1 MSAAGLS
8 LSYRSVLCYD
18 YWRLVYGRGCIRE
31 RRKLPWFAVVLDEKL
46 RIQRSEED
54 MADGVGEGDSF
65 HERESAFSGGTLLQ
79 RRRSASGDGKED
91 TRKIQKIASGLIAE
105 NSRVLFVDDGSSDR
119 TWELIESY
127 HEKDPL
133 YQGIKL
139 SRNRG
144 HQNALMAGLMTV
156 RTLCDMAIS
165 MDADLQDDVDAIDK
179 MILKFQE
186 GADVVYGVRSSR
198 KTDTFFKKTT
208 AQTFYRLMNTMG
220 AQTVYNHA
228 DFRLLSRRALVGLS
242 EFREVNMFLR
252 GMVPLVGF
260 PSDVVYYERA
270 ERFAGTSKY
279 PLKKMIR
286 FAMEGITSLSTE
298 PIQWI
303 TKLGFFIFLVSIAFL
318 IYTLV
323 QHATGHTEVG
333 WSSTFISIWA
343 IGGLIMISL
352 GVLGDYIGRI
362 YLETKARPRY
372 IIETYLKDPDREV
385 DLIDPAVG
393 RR

>member
-1 MSAAGLS
+1 MRSCA
-8 LSYRSVLCYD
+8 YRDRKRTWQTAWGKETVFMRENRLFLVVPCYNEEEVLPETAK
-18 YWRLVYGRGCIRE
+18 RIRE
-31 RRKLPWFAVVLDEKL
+31 KFKKL
-46 RIQRSEED
+46 
-54 MADGVGEGDSF
+54 
-65 HERESAFSGGTLLQ
+65 
-79 RRRSASGDGKED
+79 
-91 TRKIQKIASGLIAE
+91 IASGLIAE

-127 HEKDPL
+127 HEKDLL

-323 QHATGHTEVG
+323 QYATGHTEVG

>member
-1 MSAAGLS
+1 
-8 LSYRSVLCYD
+8 
-18 YWRLVYGRGCIRE
+18 
-31 RRKLPWFAVVLDEKL
+31 
-46 RIQRSEED
+46 
-54 MADGVGEGDSF
+54 
-65 HERESAFSGGTLLQ
+65 
-79 RRRSASGDGKED
+79 
-91 TRKIQKIASGLIAE
+91 
-105 NSRVLFVDDGSSDR
+105 
-119 TWELIESY
+119 
-127 HEKDPL
+127 
-133 YQGIKL
+133 
-139 SRNRG
+139 
-144 HQNALMAGLMTV
+144 
-156 RTLCDMAIS
+156 
-165 MDADLQDDVDAIDK
+165 